1 MPETTGSSSID
12 YWSGQ
17 SYFGRDPGGNIF
29 VAGTFETT
37 CVRVAYPEIS
47 LNLRTRLEQGLI
59 AIALPLDETQ
69 IDKLLDYLALLVK
82 CNKSFNLTAITD
94 PVKMIPYH
102 LLDSLAI
109 LDAVKLASNALDVGT
124 GAGLPGLPLAI
135 AMPDSKW
142 TLLDSNGKKTRFL
155 QQAVAQCNISNAE
168 VVQSRVEDYHA
179 AKPFDIIV
187 SRAYASLSGFVESV
201 QHLSHSE
208 TTLLTMKTG
217 LGTEEAEAID
227 STKYLIEETRLHI
240 PGINSRRSLVRL
252 RQR

>member
-1 MPETTGSSSID
+1 M
-12 YWSGQ
+12 
-17 SYFGRDPGGNIF
+17 
-29 VAGTFETT
+29 
-37 CVRVAYPEIS
+37 
-47 LNLRTRLEQGLI
+47 NLRTRLQQGLF
-59 AIALPLDETQ
+59 AIELPLDEAQ
-69 IDKLLDYLALLVK
+69 IDKLLDYLVLLGK
-82 CNKSFNLTAITD
+82 WNKSYNLTAITD
-94 PVKMIPYH
+94 PVKMISYH

-109 LDAVKLASNALDVGT
+109 FDAVKSASTALDVGT

-155 QQAVAQCNISNAE
+155 QQVVAQCNISNAE

-201 QHLSHSE
+201 QHLSQPE
-208 TTLLTMKTG
+208 TMLLTMKTD
-217 LGTEEAEAID
+217 LGTEEAEALD
-227 STKYLIEETRLHI
+227 STKYLIEETRLQI
-240 PGINSRRSLVRL
+240 PGIDSNRSLVKL

>member
-1 MPETTGSSSID
+1 
-12 YWSGQ
+12 
-17 SYFGRDPGGNIF
+17 
-29 VAGTFETT
+29 
-37 CVRVAYPEIS
+37 

-59 AIALPLDETQ
+59 DIALPLDEAQ
-69 IDKLLDYLALLVK
+69 VDKLLDYLVLLGK
-82 CNKSFNLTAITD
+82 WNKSYNLTAITD
-94 PVKMIPYH
+94 PVKMLSYH

-109 LDAVKLASNALDVGT
+109 FDAVKSAGTALDVGT

-179 AKPFDIIV
+179 EKAFDIIV
-187 SRAYASLSGFVESV
+187 SRAYASLSSFVDSV
-201 QHLSHSE
+201 QHLSQSE

-227 STKYLIEETRLHI
+227 STKYLIEETNLQI
-240 PGINSRRSLVRL
+240 PGITSSRSLVKL

>member
-1 MPETTGSSSID
+1 M
-12 YWSGQ
+12 
-17 SYFGRDPGGNIF
+17 
-29 VAGTFETT
+29 
-37 CVRVAYPEIS
+37 
-47 LNLRTRLEQGLI
+47 NLRTRLQQGLI
-59 AIALPLDETQ
+59 GIELPLDEAQ
-69 IDKLLDYLALLVK
+69 VDKLLDYLALLGK
-82 CNKSFNLTAITD
+82 WNKSYNLTAITD
-94 PVKMIPYH
+94 PVKMISYH

-109 LDAVKLASNALDVGT
+109 FNTVKSASTALDVGT

-155 QQAVAQCNISNAE
+155 QQVVAQCNINNAE

-187 SRAYASLSGFVESV
+187 SRAYASLSSFVDSV
-201 QHLSHSE
+201 QHLSQPE

-217 LGTEEAEAID
+217 LDTEEAGVLD
-227 STKYLIEETRLHI
+227 STKYLIEETSLQI
-240 PGINSRRSLVRL
+240 PGINSGRSLVKL

>member
-1 MPETTGSSSID
+1 M
-12 YWSGQ
+12 
-17 SYFGRDPGGNIF
+17 
-29 VAGTFETT
+29 
-37 CVRVAYPEIS
+37 
-47 LNLRTRLEQGLI
+47 NLRTRLQQGLI
-59 AIALPLDETQ
+59 KIELPLDEAQ
-69 IDKLLDYLALLVK
+69 VDQLLDYLALLEK
-82 CNKSFNLTAITD
+82 WNKSYNLTAITD
-94 PVKMIPYH
+94 PVKMISYH

-109 LDAVKLASNALDVGT
+109 FNAVKSASTALDVGT

-155 QQAVAQCNISNAE
+155 QQVVAQCNINNAE

-187 SRAYASLSGFVESV
+187 SRAYASLSSFVDSV
-201 QHLSHSE
+201 QHLSQPE

-217 LGTEEAEAID
+217 LGTEEAGVLD
-227 STKYLIEETRLHI
+227 STKYLIEETCLQI
-240 PGINSRRSLVRL
+240 PGINSRRSLVKI